1 VGFKE
6 LLAAEFAPFGL
17 LSAEQLELLERH
29 HALLVRWN
37 QRMNLTRIE
46 NLEDAVRLHYC
57 ESLFLGRQM
66 PSGKLRIADVGS
78 GAGFPGFPVAALR
91 PESTVDLIES
101 HQRKAVFLRE
111 ASAGAPNVRIVGE
124 RAEAVAHTY
133 DWVISRAVLPVDVL
147 SLKLAANTAILM
159 ALADLGTLKE
169 EPKVVTPLPWGTGR
183 VLAMFHVE
191 QCEIEDPGSTV
202 SRGT

>member
-6 LLAAEFAPFGL
+6 LLAVEFAPFGL

-29 HALLVRWN
+29 HALLARWN

-57 ESLFLGRQM
+57 ESLFLGTQL
-66 PSGKLRIADVGS
+66 PHGKLRIADVGS

-91 PESTVDLIES
+91 PESFLDLIES

-124 RAEAVAHTY
+124 RAEAVANTY
-133 DWVISRAVLPVDVL
+133 DWVISRAVLPADVL
-147 SLKLAANTAILM
+147 SLNLATNTAILM
-159 ALADLGTLKE
+159 AQADIGTLKK
-169 EPKVVTPLPWGTGR
+169 EPDVVTPLPWGIGR
-183 VLAMFHVE
+183 ILAMFHVE
-191 QCEIEDPGSTV
+191 HSEIEDPGSTV